1 MCFRLGYWIFIDA
14 MNYIRVFYFYKVLF
28 YSLSKYSSLPA
39 CMQAGKLLYG
49 YLKRYFI
56 FQRRL
61 LCLCSQQFHDCSL
74 EIVVQVHSLKLGN
87 LLQNRGVLAY
97 HFIDCC
103 FQIKLDLC
111 TFQNFKN
118 MALGLISVQAG
129 LLRQADLDLVLCC
142 DGRKLNNE
150 FSLLCQIAIRKITRN
165 TINRYLHRCIFRKL
179 QSIPLN
185 GIGTFLRDQLFS
197 SSDC

>member
-1 MCFRLGYWIFIDA
+1 
-14 MNYIRVFYFYKVLF
+14 
-28 YSLSKYSSLPA
+28 
-39 CMQAGKLLYG
+39 MQAGKLLYG

-129 LLRQADLDLVLCC
+129 LLRQADLDLVFCC

-150 FSLLCQIAIRKITRN
+150 FSFLCQIAIRKIPRPKGQTVF
-165 TINRYLHRCIFRKL
+165 TAAESPFRQRSLTQISPSKCP
-179 QSIPLN
+179 SS
-185 GIGTFLRDQLFS
+185 TDRKFS
-197 SSDC
+197 CPA

>member
-1 MCFRLGYWIFIDA
+1 MSVSSSLFTCIFIG
-14 MNYIRVFYFYKVLF
+14 YFLRTLRIRYVFPIGLLDIYRCYELYQSFLF
-28 YSLSKYSSLPA
+28 FAKFCFASWSKYSSLPA

-129 LLRQADLDLVLCC
+129 LLRQADLISSLR
-142 DGRKLNNE
+142 DGR
-150 FSLLCQIAIRKITRN
+150 
-165 TINRYLHRCIFRKL
+165 
-179 QSIPLN
+179 
-185 GIGTFLRDQLFS
+185 S
-197 SSDC
+197 S